1 VSSQGPQYLTTHKP
15 SGVVGGL
22 LATITRHRCFG
33 SVERFQPIM
42 NRYWDEIG
50 ALIEHDQV
58 VRMALEPLLV
68 RLLFTASYVDLTLT

>member
-1 VSSQGPQYLTTHKP
+1 
-15 SGVVGGL
+15 
-22 LATITRHRCFG
+22 
-33 SVERFQPIM
+33 M